1 MPHARTQ
8 TPHTNPA
15 SIPSIRLIAATPSA
29 AGSSEGSSFEFN
41 RSLEDA
47 WAAIAAGP
55 PPSSASSFSS
65 PSPFG
70 APIPALAPKAE
81 PSGKKLV
88 PKKSKLSLL
97 AALSSGS
104 STRDKERER
113 ARDFSDVV
121 RRVGA
126 DCSAKGGFEI
136 YVDPEVGAES
146 GEVLVVKKRKS
157 RAALD
162 AVG

>member
-15 SIPSIRLIAATPSA
+15 TIPSIRLIAATPSA

-47 WAAIAAGP
+47 WAAIAAGS
-55 PPSSASSFSS
+55 PPSSASSFS
-65 PSPFG
+65 
-70 APIPALAPKAE
+70 APVPALAPKAE

-146 GEVLVVKKRKS
+146 GEVLVAKKRKS
-157 RAALD
+157 GAALD
-162 AVG
+162 AAG